1 MELKTNHEY
10 GDSELIML
18 LREENDEV
26 KDYLYTKYSP
36 LIHKE
41 LNRVKKRSFALGI
54 DFADLSQE
62 AMLAFSHAINNFN
75 EETEVKFITFATLCI
90 RRKLSNY
97 INKFDTNK
105 NKVLSNSI
113 SLDVQIDDADSYV
126 DNIPAADITNPLNQ
140 IINDETLKDINYVIK
155 NSLSENER
163 MVLQYD
169 VMGKSA
175 SEIAELL
182 GMNTKQVY
190 NLIHRART
198 KLRY

>member
-105 NKVLSNSI
+105 NKVLSNSV
-113 SLDVQIDDADSYV
+113 SLDAQIDDADSFV

-140 IINDETLKDINYVIK
+140 IINDETLKDINYIIK

>member
-105 NKVLSNSI
+105 NKVLSNSV
-113 SLDVQIDDADSYV
+113 SLDAQIDDADSFV
-126 DNIPAADITNPLNQ
+126 DNIPASDITNPLNQ
-140 IINDETLKDINYVIK
+140 IINDETLKDINYIIK